1 MVMDPHLK
9 MCLGKIPNVRQIL
22 QYGEHKKR
30 QMLQMSSFARNLFAT
45 KTKTCKSQIDN
56 IYACLEKAGI
66 QLPINVNQSSDVGSS
81 HRPHVQTS
89 SHDGC
94 SPAR

>member
-1 MVMDPHLK
+1 M
-9 MCLGKIPNVRQIL
+9 Q
-22 QYGEHKKR
+22 
-30 QMLQMSSFARNLFAT
+30 
-45 KTKTCKSQIDN
+45 SQIDN

-94 SPAR
+94 SPLVDYSKVNDQKDAQLDETSKGKDDELEESFT